1 MRKKYCLF
9 GLITAF
15 TIFATFANVHAFH
28 PNLIAAWTF
37 DEGKGDTTADA
48 TGNGHEGTL
57 VGSPNWVDGVNSK
70 ALEIMG
76 NAQYVVVEDAEDLHF
91 GEEDFT
97 FMAWVNIDNYNGGTP
112 SGIISKRTMV
122 AGNGQPTIL
131 WVVDN
136 EAFAVETQIR
146 DNVGAVNILTGKK
159 TVKEGEWHHVAVVK
173 TDKDVTYYV
182 DGVKDVSMDHGF
194 GGSFTAEGHPLYIGV
209 HHYGNTWNCSLNG
222 KIDEV
227 AVFNKALSGAE
238 IATMMESLASV
249 EASGKVNTS
258 WGYLKSL
265 Y

>member
-1 MRKKYCLF
+1 MRKKHCFLV
-9 GLITAF
+9 LIMVFMILA
-15 TIFATFANVHAFH
+15 ILANVHAFH

-37 DEGKGDTTADA
+37 DEGNGDTTADA

-57 VGSPNWVDGVNSK
+57 FGSPNWVDGVNGR

-76 NAQYVVVEDAEDLHF
+76 SAQYVAVEDAEDLHF

-131 WVVDN
+131 WVIDN
-136 EAFAVETQIR
+136 EAFAMEMQIR
-146 DNVGAVNILTGKK
+146 DNVGAVNILTGKE
-159 TVKEGEWHHVAVVK
+159 TVKEGEWHHIAAAK
-173 TDKDVTYYV
+173 TDNDVIYYV
-182 DGVKDVSMDHGF
+182 DGVKDLSMDHGF

-209 HHYGNTWNCSLNG
+209 HHYGDTWNCSLNG

-227 AVFNKALSGAE
+227 AIFNVALNAVE
-238 IATMMESLASV
+238 IITIMKNLLFV
-249 EASGKVNTS
+249 EASGKISTC
-258 WGYLKSL
+258 WGDLKLL